1 MKKRKCVKLVA
12 VCKELYIKEEKFEL
26 YFIEE
31 ENTIFKAGNYLY
43 KRIQNEDTVTFSI
56 IYVQEIRKY
65 RKNEDHILKM
75 DDNMSFVKV
84 DDSLFFE
91 LKESAIIQLETLNV
105 REINKIIRKSI
116 VEIKRSLSYYSYSLN
131 EERIKYLKYIYC
143 FANYEDFETLNK
155 RSKENLLRKINSIDL
170 DYYLEINIYRMKD
183 ILIAAIDKNSVLNNI
198 DKMAVKNNCIDRL
211 EIVFLAIEP
220 NGNAK
225 RQMDSYIGVDVD
237 YKRKELVW
245 GKTSPCEVRIEFS
258 FFWSLIKNILSL
270 IYVPAILLLLD
281 NKYKIFIYALLI
293 FVYLIA
299 LIFSEERQTDKLIEA
314 INKNGANIS
323 YGTLYYGGMMVSIV
337 FILFSI
343 EMILVPKCD
352 LKSIIQYI
360 LANIVS
366 AFTVIIVFNSVLS
379 FIVWGITK
387 CSATKFYQQKWN
399 NVKNMA
405 RKLVTTILF
414 TLGTMSAY
422 SMLNVK
428 EFILNDNV
436 NLKFIIFFL
445 TALASIFNIMR
456 VWFDKNE

>member
-12 VCKELYIKEEKFEL
+12 VCKELYIKEEKFES

-65 RKNEDHILKM
+65 RKNEDHLLKI

-116 VEIKRSLSYYSYSLN
+116 VEIKRSLSYYSYSLD

-211 EIVFLAIEP
+211 EIAFLAIKP

-352 LKSIIQYI
+352 LKSIIQYK

-399 NVKNMA
+399 NVKNVA

-445 TALASIFNIMR
+445 TALVSLFNIIR

>member
-1 MKKRKCVKLVA
+1 
-12 VCKELYIKEEKFEL
+12 
-26 YFIEE
+26 
-31 ENTIFKAGNYLY
+31 
-43 KRIQNEDTVTFSI
+43 
-56 IYVQEIRKY
+56 
-65 RKNEDHILKM
+65 
-75 DDNMSFVKV
+75 
-84 DDSLFFE
+84 
-91 LKESAIIQLETLNV
+91 
-105 REINKIIRKSI
+105 
-116 VEIKRSLSYYSYSLN
+116 
-131 EERIKYLKYIYC
+131 
-143 FANYEDFETLNK
+143 
-155 RSKENLLRKINSIDL
+155 
-170 DYYLEINIYRMKD
+170 
-183 ILIAAIDKNSVLNNI
+183 
-198 DKMAVKNNCIDRL
+198 MAVKNNCIDRL
-211 EIVFLAIEP
+211 EIAFLAIEP

-270 IYVPAILLLLD
+270 IYVPAILLLLE

-436 NLKFIIFFL
+436 NLKFIMFFL
-445 TALASIFNIMR
+445 TALVSLFNIMR

>member
-12 VCKELYIKEEKFEL
+12 VCKELYIKEEKFES

-65 RKNEDHILKM
+65 RKNEDHLLKI

-116 VEIKRSLSYYSYSLN
+116 VEIKRSLSYYSYSLD

-211 EIVFLAIEP
+211 EIAFLAIKP

-422 SMLNVK
+422 SMLNIK
-428 EFILNDNV
+428 KFILNNNV

-445 TALASIFNIMR
+445 TALVSLFNIMR
-456 VWFDKNE
+456 VWFNKNE